1 MKNKCHKPVI
11 NKAVQDIKFNKPL
24 QRIEK
29 MGGKANFLE
38 QKQFLLG
45 CQKMIK
51 KMAIQGTQKYIDDTE
66 YAAK

>member
-1 MKNKCHKPVI
+1 
-11 NKAVQDIKFNKPL
+11 
-24 QRIEK
+24 

-38 QKQFLLG
+38 QKKFLLG

-51 KMAIQGTQKYIDDTE
+51 KMAIQGTQKYINDTE

>member
-1 MKNKCHKPVI
+1 
-11 NKAVQDIKFNKPL
+11 
-24 QRIEK
+24 

-38 QKQFLLG
+38 QNKFLRG